1 MVGTIACKLLVGWLN
16 DRYGMQAVCYT
27 SVGVIGVGLVSLLFG
42 QSTLRMYL
50 GSFCMGLPMA
60 VTVVAMPNLVRS
72 IFGAL
77 AFEKRYRT
85 ASVVVNLV
93 SNFSFTVLGWIVSI
107 FDSYRV
113 MLAFGIGASAL
124 SALLAATLFAVRKR
138 SLIHE

>member
-1 MVGTIACKLLVGWLN
+1 
-16 DRYGMQAVCYT
+16 
-27 SVGVIGVGLVSLLFG
+27 
-42 QSTLRMYL
+42 
-50 GSFCMGLPMA
+50 MA

-113 MLAFGIGASAL
+113 ILAFGIGASAL